1 MNLDLFFWELARV
14 SGLSAFA
21 ALSVSLLTGLS
32 LRTGVLDWVGSNR
45 VLRSVHEYTTVLWV
59 PLGGVHIVALLFDQ
73 TARVRPEDVVVPF
86 LMPYGTVAVGLGTI
100 TFDVFVL
107 VAVTGLLK
115 RRMNSRAWLW
125 IHRLSYFAFGLVFV
139 HGVLGGSDF
148 GDPFI
153 SALTWSTA
161 GLLALLSAARLLWGR
176 LPA

>member
-14 SGLSAFA
+14 AGLSAFA

-32 LRTGVLDWVGSNR
+32 LRTGVLDWLGTNR
-45 VLRSVHEYTTVLWV
+45 VLRALHEYTTVLWM
-59 PLGGVHIVALLFDQ
+59 PLGGLHIVALLLDQ
-73 TARVRPEDVVVPF
+73 TARVRLVDVVVPF
-86 LMPYGTVAVGLGTI
+86 LMPYGTLPIGLGTI
-100 TFDVFVL
+100 TFEVFLL

-115 RRMNSRAWLW
+115 RRMGSRAWLW

-148 GDPFI
+148 SDPVI

-161 GLLALLSAARLLWGR
+161 GLLALLSAARVIWGR